1 MIYNLSTQDGQEQ
14 ARARLDALTARGAFV
29 EITDKTCKTSN
40 QNRYLHAIIG
50 YFGAVL
56 GYPSDY
62 VKSEFFKRAAN
73 RDLFVVERANRDGV
87 VYETLRSVKELSKE
101 ETTEA
106 ITRFRNWAATE
117 ARLYLPSAE
126 DLAAVNYMETIIAQ
140 NAEFL

>member
-1 MIYNLSTQDGQEQ
+1 MIYNLSNAEQQKQ
-14 ARARLDALTARGAFV
+14 ARDRLEALSARGAFV
-29 EITDKTCKTSN
+29 EIVDKTCRTSN

-56 GYPSDY
+56 GYPADY
-62 VKSEFFKRAAN
+62 VKEEFFKRTAN
-73 RDLFVVERANRDGV
+73 RDIFVVTRANRDGV
-87 VYETLRSVKELSKE
+87 AFETLRSVTELSKE

-106 ITRFRNWAATE
+106 ITRFRNWSANE

-140 NAEFL
+140 NAEFV